1 MIDLEK
7 IRWYFRAWRYRLLI
21 EKNEINF
28 LINNLRSGQVA
39 VDIGAHKGAYTYW
52 MSKCVGYRGKVY
64 AFEPQPILF
73 DRLKKIT
80 KTIRLNNIHLYPIA
94 LSDSKGRTD
103 LIIPNGDQSPSASI
117 IRKKNPNDTKIEIET
132 TTLKDFFCNMKNES
146 VDYIKCDVEGHEL
159 KVFQTSVK
167 FFNNFRPII
176 SVESEARHCGK
187 DKVEELFYFFKNINY
202 KGYFFNED
210 RLISIDRFSIQ
221 DYQLDPNKVVYINNF
236 IFLPR

>member
-7 IRWYFRAWRYRLLI
+7 IRWYSRAWRYRLLI

-28 LINNLRSGQVA
+28 LINHLKSGQVA

-52 MSKCVGYRGKVY
+52 MSKCVRSSGKVY

-80 KTIRLNNIHLYPIA
+80 KTIRSNNIYLYPIA

-103 LIIPNGDQSPSASI
+103 LIIPNGDHSPSASI
-117 IRKKNPNDTKIEIET
+117 IRKKSYNDTKIEIET
-132 TTLKDFFCNMKNES
+132 TTLEDFFCNKENIS

-159 KVFQTSVK
+159 KVFQKSTN

-187 DKVEELFYFFKNINY
+187 DKVKELFSFFKNINY

-210 RLISIDRFSIQ
+210 QLTSIDLFSIQ
-221 DYQLDPNKVVYINNF
+221 DYQLDPNKVAYINNF
-236 IFLPR
+236 IFLPE